1 MNEDEDEESY
11 RDKELKSI
19 TGDSI
24 NDTMSQFDTQLQ
36 SLIQYHSK
44 FAVSMMDDQLAMN
57 MLTGPLDQEH
67 DVDVSSNNNTA
78 SSTASGSSV
87 GSGGGATSV
96 LDEIAMEEMALEQ
109 ASRQLQQKIETQV
122 QFTGEEHY
130 GRFVDLN
137 HLYQMYINLPM
148 ILKMN
153 SEKQKKKTDDHSQDS
168 VTQIMDYLTYL
179 SQLSHFSTIENG
191 RKCNDPYLNYLK
203 QLYDYLV
210 QFYQK
215 TQPLSDLDQMLNKTN
230 SDFELKWNRGDVPGY
245 ETISNTVNQ
254 PRNLTQSSE
263 QQVND
268 NNDNNA
274 KKKNHEDS
282 SKEEQKGATTATEQ
296 GSTNTKEQK
305 KRTRHRRKGKKINLE
320 LMKQVAKYEV
330 LCSMLV
336 GLLSDVIESTM
347 IQLEKKQVRT
357 WEEIQNDLAREEMME
372 EKLGLQTAIERRKE
386 GDEDDSIG
394 SSNPLNLPLGW
405 DGKPIPFWLY
415 KFYGLN
421 QEFTCEICG
430 NYSYWGPR
438 AFEKHFQEWRHAN
451 GMRCLRIPN
460 TRHFHQITKIA
471 DARAL
476 WDKIKKEEG
485 SHVWKSDDMEEYE
498 DEEGNVFNKKT
509 YMDLKRQGLIK

>member
-1 MNEDEDEESY
+1 MCW
-11 RDKELKSI
+11 
-19 TGDSI
+19 
-24 NDTMSQFDTQLQ
+24 
-36 SLIQYHSK
+36 
-44 FAVSMMDDQLAMN
+44 
-57 MLTGPLDQEH
+57 
-67 DVDVSSNNNTA
+67 
-78 SSTASGSSV
+78 
-87 GSGGGATSV
+87 
-96 LDEIAMEEMALEQ
+96 
-109 ASRQLQQKIETQV
+109 
-122 QFTGEEHY
+122 
-130 GRFVDLN
+130 
-137 HLYQMYINLPM
+137 HL
-148 ILKMN
+148 
-153 SEKQKKKTDDHSQDS
+153 
-168 VTQIMDYLTYL
+168 
-179 SQLSHFSTIENG
+179 
-191 RKCNDPYLNYLK
+191 
-203 QLYDYLV
+203 
-210 QFYQK
+210 
-215 TQPLSDLDQMLNKTN
+215 
-230 SDFELKWNRGDVPGY
+230 
-245 ETISNTVNQ
+245 
-254 PRNLTQSSE
+254 
-263 QQVND
+263 ND

-305 KRTRHRRKGKKINLE
+305 KRTRHRRKGKKINPE
-320 LMKQVAKYEV
+320 LMKQIAKYEV

-372 EKLGLQTAIERRKE
+372 EKLGLQTAMERRKE